1 MLNVLLSGAERR
13 PEGDEMPDKGSKG
26 GMTVEEAGR
35 LGGKKVVQQYGP
47 GHMAQIG
54 RKGGE
59 ASPTKFQSG
68 DSRTSQIASKGG
80 HASGGNFANDPKRA
94 AEAGRKGGEARSRVR
109 RMAKE
114 RAQQGMEGETAPVQ
128 PEAAPETDKAT
139 EVEHPTP

>member
-1 MLNVLLSGAERR
+1 MAE
-13 PEGDEMPDKGSKG
+13 KGNKG

-54 RKGGE
+54 KKGGE

-68 DSRTSQIASKGG
+68 DARTAAIASKGG

-109 RMAKE
+109 RLQKE
-114 RAQQGMEGETAPVQ
+114 QQAAAETETIAEPVAPAADENAPASQ
-128 PEAAPETDKAT
+128 P
-139 EVEHPTP
+139 

>member
-1 MLNVLLSGAERR
+1 M
-13 PEGDEMPDKGSKG
+13 DKGSKG

-47 GHMAQIG
+47 DHMAKIG

-68 DSRTSQIASKGG
+68 DARTSQIASKGG

-94 AEAGRKGGEARSRVR
+94 AEAGRKGGEARSRSR
-109 RMAKE
+109 RLAKE
-114 RAQQGMEGETAPVQ
+114 RAMAGESGNTSMETSAEE
-128 PEAAPETDKAT
+128 EAKPAT
-139 EVEHPTP
+139 EEQPTP

>member
-1 MLNVLLSGAERR
+1 MAE
-13 PEGDEMPDKGSKG
+13 KGKG

-47 GHMAQIG
+47 DHMAQIG

-68 DSRTSQIASKGG
+68 DARTSQIASKGG

-109 RMAKE
+109 RLAKE
-114 RAQQGMEGETAPVQ
+114 Q
-128 PEAAPETDKAT
+128 PEPGGDDGAEASAVTAEPEQNP
-139 EVEHPTP
+139 ELPH

>member
-1 MLNVLLSGAERR
+1 M
-13 PEGDEMPDKGSKG
+13 PEKGKG

-35 LGGKKVVQQYGP
+35 LGGKKVVSQYGP
-47 GHMAQIG
+47 EHMAQIG

-68 DSRTSQIASKGG
+68 DARTSQIASKGG

-109 RMAKE
+109 RAQKE
-114 RAQQGMEGETAPVQ
+114 KEEREGAPTA
-128 PEAAPETDKAT
+128 AASSA
-139 EVEHPTP
+139 V

>member
-1 MLNVLLSGAERR
+1 MV
-13 PEGDEMPDKGSKG
+13 DKGKG

-47 GHMAQIG
+47 GHMARIG

-59 ASPTKFQSG
+59 ASPTKFRPG
-68 DSRTSQIASKGG
+68 EARTAEIASKGG

-109 RMAKE
+109 RITAQREREEAEAGEELPQKE
-114 RAQQGMEGETAPVQ
+114 P
-128 PEAAPETDKAT
+128 
-139 EVEHPTP
+139 EHPVTH

>member
-1 MLNVLLSGAERR
+1 MAEK
-13 PEGDEMPDKGSKG
+13 EKG

-47 GHMAQIG
+47 AHMATIG
-54 RKGGE
+54 KKGGE

-68 DSRTSQIASKGG
+68 DQRTSAIASKGG

-114 RAQQGMEGETAPVQ
+114 RA
-128 PEAAPETDKAT
+128 EAEASGNGGAADKDKEATD
-139 EVEHPTP
+139 HP

>member
-1 MLNVLLSGAERR
+1 M
-13 PEGDEMPDKGSKG
+13 DKEKKG

-47 GHMAQIG
+47 SHMASIG
-54 RKGGE
+54 KKGGE

-68 DSRTSQIASKGG
+68 DQRTSQIASKGG

-109 RMAKE
+109 RLAKE
-114 RAQQGMEGETAPVQ
+114 RQAGGSSDEPTAAKPADASTEPTQ
-128 PEAAPETDKAT
+128 PL
-139 EVEHPTP
+139 TPQ

>member
-1 MLNVLLSGAERR
+1 M
-13 PEGDEMPDKGSKG
+13 DKEKKG

-47 GHMAQIG
+47 SHMASIG
-54 RKGGE
+54 KKGGE

-68 DSRTSQIASKGG
+68 DQRTSQIASKGG

-114 RAQQGMEGETAPVQ
+114 RQQSGGNGEEPAEAKAAETAGEPSQ
-128 PEAAPETDKAT
+128 PL
-139 EVEHPTP
+139 TPQ

>member
-1 MLNVLLSGAERR
+1 MEK
-13 PEGDEMPDKGSKG
+13 EKKG

-47 GHMAQIG
+47 SHMASIG
-54 RKGGE
+54 KKGGE

-68 DSRTSQIASKGG
+68 DQRTSQIASKGG

-114 RAQQGMEGETAPVQ
+114 RQSTSGEEESPA
-128 PEAAPETDKAT
+128 AKAPEEGSETT
-139 EVEHPTP
+139 QPPTPQ

>member
-1 MLNVLLSGAERR
+1 M
-13 PEGDEMPDKGSKG
+13 DKEKKG

-47 GHMAQIG
+47 SHMASIG
-54 RKGGE
+54 KKGGE

-68 DSRTSQIASKGG
+68 DQRTSQIASKGG

-114 RAQQGMEGETAPVQ
+114 RQQAGGNGEEPAKAKSAETSGEPSQ
-128 PEAAPETDKAT
+128 PQ
-139 EVEHPTP
+139 TPQ

>member
-1 MLNVLLSGAERR
+1 MEK
-13 PEGDEMPDKGSKG
+13 EKEKKG

-47 GHMAQIG
+47 EHMANIG

-68 DSRTSQIASKGG
+68 DARTSEIASKGG

-109 RMAKE
+109 REAK
-114 RAQQGMEGETAPVQ
+114 RKQMEEDGQALATTLAPVVE
-128 PEAAPETDKAT
+128 PIAPE
-139 EVEHPTP
+139 PTHH

>member
-1 MLNVLLSGAERR
+1 MEK
-13 PEGDEMPDKGSKG
+13 EKKG

-47 GHMAQIG
+47 EHMASIG

-68 DSRTSQIASKGG
+68 DARTSEIASKGG

-109 RMAKE
+109 REAKK
-114 RAQQGMEGETAPVQ
+114 RQMEE
-128 PEAAPETDKAT
+128 EAATGLPTAEPAVEPPES
-139 EVEHPTP
+139 PTHH

>member
-1 MLNVLLSGAERR
+1 MEK
-13 PEGDEMPDKGSKG
+13 EKKG

-47 GHMAQIG
+47 SHMASIG
-54 RKGGE
+54 KKGGE

-68 DSRTSQIASKGG
+68 DQRTSQIASKGG

-114 RAQQGMEGETAPVQ
+114 RQQASGGEEPTAAATPTDATAEPTQ
-128 PEAAPETDKAT
+128 PL
-139 EVEHPTP
+139 TPQ

>member
-1 MLNVLLSGAERR
+1 MA
-13 PEGDEMPDKGSKG
+13 DKEKKG

-47 GHMAQIG
+47 QHMANIG
-54 RKGGE
+54 KKGGE

-68 DSRTSQIASKGG
+68 DERTSQIASKGG

-109 RMAKE
+109 REAKQRQLE
-114 RAQQGMEGETAPVQ
+114 EENGNATATTVT
-128 PEAAPETDKAT
+128 EAAEKPTDQ
-139 EVEHPTP
+139 PTQH

>member
-1 MLNVLLSGAERR
+1 M
-13 PEGDEMPDKGSKG
+13 DKEKKG

-47 GHMAQIG
+47 EHMAAIG

-68 DSRTSQIASKGG
+68 DARTSEIASKGG

-109 RMAKE
+109 REAKQRQLE
-114 RAQQGMEGETAPVQ
+114 EEQTAGLT
-128 PEAAPETDKAT
+128 AAEPI
-139 EVEHPTP
+139 VEPPADVTHH

>member
-1 MLNVLLSGAERR
+1 MA
-13 PEGDEMPDKGSKG
+13 DKEKKG

-47 GHMAQIG
+47 EHMANIG

-68 DSRTSQIASKGG
+68 DERTSQIASKGG

-109 RMAKE
+109 REAKQRQLE
-114 RAQQGMEGETAPVQ
+114 EEQGGGGSTTVA
-128 PEAAPETDKAT
+128 EAAEEKPIDQ
-139 EVEHPTP
+139 PTQH